1 MKKLTVRPLFLF
13 GVVVALSAVLLPAA
27 PTRATIV
34 DFDLVFDGQGNGDMS
49 GWEYTGSNTT
59 LSIQQS
65 TTNPGPC
72 QTDMTVGTIG
82 ESRFYVQK
90 TIVNDT
96 DFNWQGYE
104 IAIEGENVSFGTY
117 AYSLAFG
124 SGEIDVASNK
134 ITFSSPEVPLA
145 AGETTTLTFD
155 IVVSNPEPSSLVLLG
170 LGALMLRRRRNRA
183 N

>member
-13 GVVVALSAVLLPAA
+13 GVVALCAVLLPAA
-27 PTRATIV
+27 PARAIIV

-49 GWEYTGSNTT
+49 GWEYTGSNNA
-59 LSIQQS
+59 LSIQQI

-72 QTDMTVGTIG
+72 QTNMTVGTFG

-90 TIVNDT
+90 TILNST
-96 DFNWQGYE
+96 DFDWQGYE
-104 IAIEGENVSFGTY
+104 ITIEGENVSFGTY
-117 AYSLAFG
+117 TDSSAFG

-134 ITFSSPEVPLA
+134 ITFSSPQMPLA
-145 AGETTTLTFD
+145 AGEITTLTFD
-155 IVVSNPEPSSLVLLG
+155 IVVSNPEPSSLVLFG